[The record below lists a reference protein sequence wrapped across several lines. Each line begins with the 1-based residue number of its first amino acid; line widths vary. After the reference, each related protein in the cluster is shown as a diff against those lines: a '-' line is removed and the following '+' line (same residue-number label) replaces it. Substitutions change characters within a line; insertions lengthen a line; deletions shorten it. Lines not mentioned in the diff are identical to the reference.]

1 MKDKKGINN
10 KAWQRR
16 SFKVKYQSNSEKDS
30 AWFKCNTDPRKRS
43 SKFALQ
49 EQMIETRAWKKIKG
63 LMKCD
68 KRRLCSRHRK
78 TVCHLLSGYKKL
90 LGTEYV
96 KQLNNI
102 LKVLTVNWG
111 VKNGLLPED
120 TKQQATNWERGK

>member
-1 MKDKKGINN
+1 MNEGQKRN
-10 KAWQRR
+10 KQ
-16 SFKVKYQSNSEKDS
+16 QSLAEKELQSEIPKQYSGKDS
-30 AWFKCNTDPRKRS
+30 DWFKCNTDPRKRS

-49 EQMIETRAWKKIKG
+49 EQMIETRAWKKIRG
-63 LMKCD
+63 LMKFD

-102 LKVLTVNWG
+102 LKELTVKWG
-111 VKNGLLPED
+111 VENGLLPED
-120 TKQQATNWERGK
+120 TKY

>member
-1 MKDKKGINN
+1 MNEGQKRN
-10 KAWQRR
+10 KQ
-16 SFKVKYQSNSEKDS
+16 QSLAEKELQSEIPKQYSGKDS
-30 AWFKCNTDPRKRS
+30 GWFKCNTDPRKRS

-49 EQMIETRAWKKIKG
+49 EQMIETRAWKKIRG
-63 LMKCD
+63 LMKFD
-68 KRRLCSRHRK
+68 KRRLCSRH
-78 TVCHLLSGYKKL
+78 VCHLLSGYKKL

-120 TKQQATNWERGK
+120 TK